1 MYKLFFLALSS
12 IALLAYVSSAQPALD
27 PAGAK
32 AIKLSLNNDNFDPL
46 GILETDEAED
56 RKATGVKASAVVGMD
71 AVERLAFD
79 LVNQKRRESG
89 LRLLVWND
97 EIASVART
105 HSQNMAEFSFFSH
118 RGLDSKLVSDRADAH
133 KVGQWRAIGEN
144 IAFNRGY
151 GDPTHKAVA
160 LWLDSSEH
168 RHNMMDPAWRES
180 AIGVAVASDGSYYFT
195 QVFLARR

>member
-1 MYKLFFLALSS
+1 MPKQLFFALSLF
-12 IALLAYVSSAQPALD
+12 AVFAGVSFGQPSVGPGSAAARL
-27 PAGAK
+27 G
-32 AIKLSLNNDNFDPL
+32 LNNSDPL
-46 GILETDEAED
+46 GILETDEADE
-56 RKATGVKASAVVGMD
+56 KKTAGVRSSVIIRLSSI
-71 AVERLAFD
+71 ERVAFD

-89 LRLLVWND
+89 LKPLTWNED
-97 EIASVART
+97 IAAVARS

-133 KVGQWRAIGEN
+133 KVGHWRAIGEN

-151 GDPTHKAVA
+151 GNPTQKAVA
-160 LWLDSSEH
+160 LWLDSSAH

-195 QVFLARR
+195 QVFLVRR